1 VGEHL
6 HDKVKAKTLFATHY
20 HELTELA
27 LTRPGVRNFRVDV
40 REEKDRVVFLRRIVE
55 GGADRSYGIQVARLA
70 GLPGEVLQRA
80 EEILKGLEAG
90 ELNAAGKPARIRPK
104 GARSRGVARRDELDL
119 FA

>member
-1 VGEHL
+1 
-6 HDKVKAKTLFATHY
+6 
-20 HELTELA
+20 
-27 LTRPGVRNFRVDV
+27 
-40 REEKDRVVFLRRIVE
+40 
-55 GGADRSYGIQVARLA
+55 VARLA

-104 GARSRGVARRDELDL
+104 ATRSRGVGKKDELDL